1 GRPARMIAAKIKS
14 MMPLASIQ
22 PHRPESSR
30 LCSSA
35 NMIEATP
42 SIRLLAVQVLDGVG
56 GGLFEALLPLVLADI
71 MGGTGHYSVAR
82 GVVGTVQGIGGSS
95 SQVLAGYIVTTAG
108 YNAPFLTLAMVAT
121 AGLLL
126 IIIAMPETTPSSK

>member
-1 GRPARMIAAKIKS
+1 AQCAGAAERGSISWACSAIAISAQPPNNILMPTSSPIAQAAVPGRPARMIAAKIKS

-56 GGLFEALLPLVLADI
+56 GGLFEALL
-71 MGGTGHYSVAR
+71 
-82 GVVGTVQGIGGSS
+82 
-95 SQVLAGYIVTTAG
+95 
-108 YNAPFLTLAMVAT
+108 
-121 AGLLL
+121 
-126 IIIAMPETTPSSK
+126 